1 MQSLIAASRDV
12 EADIKVQKS
21 RVERE
26 NEDLRNQLARQSVY
40 AAECEQ
46 RIAELDKLKFKSEF
60 QSRQQQSDL
69 EDKTRDLQ
77 TKRILFVLY
86 LDELNSIIIYI
97 IENI

>member
-12 EADIKVQKS
+12 EADIKVQKA

-26 NEDLRNQLARQSVY
+26 NEDLRSQLARQKAYV
-40 AAECEQ
+40 AECEQ

-60 QSRQQQSDL
+60 QSRQQQSEL

-77 TKRILFVLY
+77 TKRKTERFVLCFV
-86 LDELNSIIIYI
+86 
-97 IENI
+97 